1 MLKFDFNLGEQ
12 KVKFELM
19 KQCCYKWEPHNRAK
33 TAPKPVESKID
44 GYSSNTAGQH

>member
-19 KQCCYKWEPHNRAK
+19 KQCAATSGNHTTEQKQPQNLLRVK
-33 TAPKPVESKID
+33 
-44 GYSSNTAGQH
+44 